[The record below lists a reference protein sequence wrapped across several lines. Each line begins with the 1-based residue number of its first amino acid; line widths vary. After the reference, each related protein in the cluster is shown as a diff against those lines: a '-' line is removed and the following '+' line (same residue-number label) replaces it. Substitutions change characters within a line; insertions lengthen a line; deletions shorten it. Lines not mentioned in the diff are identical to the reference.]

1 MNLKDFNLY
10 KLDVYEL
17 VDLACDLG
25 NYAEENQEYMIID
38 DFDKIVGDLE
48 NIKEIV
54 QDHFTEEVSYV
65 DEVSTIN
72 SVIKDVER
80 LIDQKTV

>member
-10 KLDVYEL
+10 KLDVYDL

-65 DEVSTIN
+65 DEVSIIN

-80 LIDQKTV
+80 LMDQKTV

>member
-65 DEVSTIN
+65 DEVSIIN

-80 LIDQKTV
+80 LMDQKTV

>member
-80 LIDQKTV
+80 LMDQKTV

>member
-54 QDHFTEEVSYV
+54 QDHFTEAVSYV
-65 DEVSTIN
+65 DEVSIIN

-80 LIDQKTV
+80 LMDQKTV

>member
-10 KLDVYEL
+10 KLDVYDL

-48 NIKEIV
+48 NIKQIV
-54 QDHFTEEVSYV
+54 QDHFTEAVSYV
-65 DEVSTIN
+65 DEVSIIN

-80 LIDQKTV
+80 LMDQKTV